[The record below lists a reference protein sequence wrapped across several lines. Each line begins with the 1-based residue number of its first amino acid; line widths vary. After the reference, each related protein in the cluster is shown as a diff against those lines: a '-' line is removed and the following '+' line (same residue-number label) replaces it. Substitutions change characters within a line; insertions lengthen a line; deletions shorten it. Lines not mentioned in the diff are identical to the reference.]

1 MALIKH
7 LKIYNKNYFDA
18 LDYLLFQH
26 NELTGKP
33 ILDAQNNK
41 IMREEYYLDGI
52 NCEPYSFSAECEALN
67 RYYGKNNKP
76 GEIKE
81 HHFIISY
88 DPKDAQEC
96 GLTGQQAQELS
107 MEWARKCLPGF
118 QVLVCTHMDGH
129 NESGNIHTHLICN
142 SVRKYEIG
150 EDMYAERNGDRKA
163 GNKLHLTLEYLEYM
177 KREVMTICRREGLHQ
192 VDLLSPAEERKSDRE
207 YYAELRGKQK
217 TEELINELEQSG
229 IKPRKTQ
236 FQTEKD
242 YLRRAIRESVVSSNT
257 FKEFQGVLYDEYKVR
272 IKESRG
278 RWSYLHPNRQKY
290 ITGRALGASY
300 EKEALLEIMQ
310 SLNKKWNYAEQ
321 EEHDE
326 EILMPRTYKLETEE
340 ECKAVFF
347 IHSELKLVVD
357 LQAYAKAQSSV
368 AYANKVKLSN
378 LQKMAETILFVQQ
391 NGFDSIEE
399 LEETL
404 EETSKLEKDVDKEI
418 RAIKMQQRNL
428 NEQIRYMGQYLSTK
442 DIYSDFLQSK
452 NKRVFM
458 ERNRDSLARYTKAKQ
473 YLKGIYSEERFPS
486 INQLREEKKRGEKAL
501 RQLLDRKTSINN
513 NRNAFS
519 IAIKNIEEIFK
530 QNDLYKD
537 FNKQRID
544 LREVER

>member
-1 MALIKH
+1 
-7 LKIYNKNYFDA
+7 
-18 LDYLLFQH
+18 
-26 NELTGKP
+26 
-33 ILDAQNNK
+33 
-41 IMREEYYLDGI
+41 
-52 NCEPYSFSAECEALN
+52 
-67 RYYGKNNKP
+67 
-76 GEIKE
+76 
-81 HHFIISY
+81 
-88 DPKDAQEC
+88 
-96 GLTGQQAQELS
+96 

-129 NESGNIHTHLICN
+129 NESGNIHTHLVCN
-142 SVRKYEIG
+142 SVRKYEVG

-163 GNKLHLTLEYLEYM
+163 GNKLHLTLEYLDYM
-177 KREVMTICRREGLHQ
+177 KREVMTICRREELHQ
-192 VDLLSPAEERKSDRE
+192 VDLLSPADERKPDRE
-207 YYAELRGKQK
+207 YYAGLRGKQK
-217 TEELINELEQSG
+217 TEELIDELEQSG

-257 FKEFQGVLYDEYKVR
+257 FKEFQDVLYDEYKVR

-310 SLNKKWNYAEQ
+310 SPNKKWNYAEQ

-326 EILMPRTYKLETEE
+326 EILMPKIYKLETEE
-340 ECKAVFF
+340 ECKVVFF

-357 LQAYAKAQSSV
+357 LQACAKAQLSL

-399 LEETL
+399 LEEKL

-418 RAIKMQQRNL
+418 RAIKMQQRDL

-442 DIYSDFLQSK
+442 DVYSDFLQSK
-452 NKRVFM
+452 NKLVFM
-458 ERNRDSLARYTKAKQ
+458 ERNRDLLARYTKAKQ

-486 INQLREEKKRGEKAL
+486 INQLREEKTREEEAL
-501 RQLLDRKTSINN
+501 RQLIARKTSILNNRKALSNAKKNIQVIMEQDELYSDLNEWN
-513 NRNAFS
+513 NRNR
-519 IAIKNIEEIFK
+519 
-530 QNDLYKD
+530 D
-537 FNKQRID
+537 
-544 LREVER
+544 VER

>member
-88 DPKDAQEC
+88 DPKDVQEC

-163 GNKLHLTLEYLEYM
+163 GNKLHLTLEYLDYM

-192 VDLLSPAEERKSDRE
+192 VDLLSPADERKSDRE

-217 TEELINELEQSG
+217 TEELIDELEQSG

-257 FKEFQGVLYDEYKVR
+257 FKEFQDVLYDEYKVR

-326 EILMPRTYKLETEE
+326 EILMPKIYKLETEE

-347 IHSELKLVVD
+347 IHSELKLGVD
-357 LQAYAKAQSSV
+357 LQACAKAQSSS

-391 NGFDSIEE
+391 NGFESIEE
-399 LEETL
+399 LEEKL
-404 EETSKLEKDVDKEI
+404 EETSKLEKEVDKEI
-418 RAIKMQQRNL
+418 RALKMQQRDL

-442 DIYSDFLQSK
+442 DVYSDFLQSN
-452 NKRVFM
+452 NKREFM
-458 ERNRDSLARYTKAKQ
+458 ELNRDSLAKYTKAKEN
-473 YLKGIYSEERFPS
+473 LKRIYSEERLPS
-486 INQLREEKKRGEKAL
+486 MKEL
-501 RQLLDRKTSINN
+501 RQRKKWKEDDLIQLKDRKY
-513 NRNAFS
+513 
-519 IAIKNIEEIFK
+519 EI
-530 QNDLYKD
+530 
-537 FNKQRID
+537 NKQKKSLFVAGQNIMNYFNQQEHLIARSYE
-544 LREVER
+544 LNATKEVK

>member
-88 DPKDAQEC
+88 DPKDVQEC
-96 GLTGQQAQELS
+96 GLTGQKAQELS

-163 GNKLHLTLEYLEYM
+163 GNKLHLTLEYLDYM

-192 VDLLSPAEERKSDRE
+192 VDLLSPADERKPDRE
-207 YYAELRGKQK
+207 YYAGLRGKQK
-217 TEELINELEQSG
+217 TEELIDELEQSG

-257 FKEFQGVLYDEYKVR
+257 FKEFQDVLYDEYKVR

-310 SLNKKWNYAEQ
+310 SPNKKWNYAEQ

-326 EILMPRTYKLETEE
+326 EILMPKIYKLETEE

-357 LQAYAKAQSSV
+357 LQACAKAQSSS

-418 RAIKMQQRNL
+418 RAIKMQQRDL

-442 DIYSDFLQSK
+442 DVYSDFLQSK
-452 NKRVFM
+452 NKLVFM
-458 ERNRDSLARYTKAKQ
+458 ERNRDLLARYTKAKQ

-544 LREVER
+544 LREVGR